1 MRKMEQKWTQN
12 KKWINERKIKQKN
25 SEIIITLDK
34 IYNNK
39 LKIK

>member
-1 MRKMEQKWTQN
+1 MEQKWTQN

-25 SEIIITLDK
+25 SKIITLDK
-34 IYNNK
+34 IYNDK